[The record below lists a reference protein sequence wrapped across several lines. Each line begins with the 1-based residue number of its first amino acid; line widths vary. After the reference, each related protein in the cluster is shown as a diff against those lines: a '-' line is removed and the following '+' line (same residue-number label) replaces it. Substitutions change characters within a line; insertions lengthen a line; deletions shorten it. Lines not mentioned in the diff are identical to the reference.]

1 MDESKSNSE
10 IAMEFIANHPELT
23 ERLTEEMFP
32 TFWEHPELVIKCYDK
47 TIYQMKTSFG
57 FTDEMVKEH
66 CLNYLADSCDTVKTQ
81 LNLNPNFGQ
90 IAL

>member
-23 ERLTEEMFP
+23 EKLTDEMFP
-32 TFWEHPELVIKCYDK
+32 TFWEHPKLVMKVYDF

-57 FTDEMVKEH
+57 FTDEMVNEH
-66 CLNYLADSCDTVKTQ
+66 CLDYFADSYETVKTQ

-90 IAL
+90 IAP

>member
-23 ERLTEEMFP
+23 ERLTDEMFP
-32 TFWEHPELVIKCYDK
+32 TFWEHPKLVMKVYDF
-47 TIYQMKTSFG
+47 TVYQMKTSFG
-57 FTDEMVKEH
+57 FTDEMVNEH
-66 CLNYLADSCDTVKTQ
+66 CLDYFADSCETVKTQ